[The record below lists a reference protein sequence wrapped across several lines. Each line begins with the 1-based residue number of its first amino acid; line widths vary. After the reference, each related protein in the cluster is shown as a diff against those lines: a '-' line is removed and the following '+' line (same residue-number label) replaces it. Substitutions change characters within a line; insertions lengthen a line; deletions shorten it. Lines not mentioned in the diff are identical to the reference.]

1 MIIKRVVVV
10 AVADRFPSAFS
21 YPDPPR
27 SSRSPAQHSEL
38 HGTTHI
44 LTIALL
50 PKSARTLSGMPLDVA
65 ASQANKV
72 APRLAEKSGMKSLRK
87 NVDKTREFLR
97 ENGGEKVTK
106 LLDYK
111 M

>member
-1 MIIKRVVVV
+1 
-10 AVADRFPSAFS
+10 
-21 YPDPPR
+21 
-27 SSRSPAQHSEL
+27 
-38 HGTTHI
+38 
-44 LTIALL
+44 
-50 PKSARTLSGMPLDVA
+50 MPLDVA

-72 APRLAEKSGMKSLRK
+72 APRLAEKSGMKSLGK

-97 ENGGEKVTK
+97 ENEGEKITK